1 MKLLLSEI
9 LNERN
14 ISVNQLHKLT
24 GISRTTLDPLSKTSE
39 LPSKTRFETIERIAK
54 TLDMPVNEI
63 IQFDSEIHENPR
75 FEVEVLNVLRANNSS
90 FNSSFKSS
98 FDPLTQEYLDRN
110 ILKVINGYHHYLLV
124 LVVRYSSGEKFNK
137 KFQREIERLDYLLEF
152 TRDSLDDKETHYDE
166 EFEEIYNFLS
176 TESQK
181 YKDDCV
187 FSADH
192 SFSLTDISRFKGE
205 MFDLPNHYELFKTSR
220 HFAGII
226 GNDDFINKL
235 SNYIVELYQLKKQKI
250 QKFLAPWK
258 LPKGTSLNDENTI
271 ITTDYIEI
279 NYFSETKDIEKH
291 VKHTI
296 FLNNE

>member
-14 ISVNQLHKLT
+14 ISVNQLHKST

-54 TLDMPVNEI
+54 TLDVPVNEI
-63 IQFDSEIHENPR
+63 IQFDSEIHENPL
-75 FEVEVLNVLRANNSS
+75 FEVEVLNVPRAKNSS
-90 FNSSFKSS
+90 FESS
-98 FDPLTQEYLDRN
+98 FDPFTQEYIDRH

-124 LVVRYSSGEKFNK
+124 LVVRYSPGEKFKK

-152 TRDSLDDKETHYDE
+152 TRESLDDKETHYDE

-192 SFSLTDISRFKGE
+192 SFSLTDISAYKGE
-205 MFDLPNHYELFKTSR
+205 MFDLSNHYELFKTSR

-226 GNDDFINKL
+226 GNDDFINKS

-250 QKFLAPWK
+250 QKFLAPWE
-258 LPKGTSLNDENTI
+258 LPKGTSPNDENTI

-279 NYFSETKDIEKH
+279 NYFSKTKNVEKH

>member
-54 TLDMPVNEI
+54 TLDVPVNEI
-63 IQFDSEIHENPR
+63 IQFDSEIHESPL
-75 FEVEVLNVLRANNSS
+75 FEVEVLNVPRAKNSY
-90 FNSSFKSS
+90 FESS
-98 FDPLTQEYLDRN
+98 FDPFTQEYLDRH

-124 LVVRYSSGEKFNK
+124 LVVRYSPGGKFNK
-137 KFQREIERLDYLLEF
+137 KFQREIERLDYLLDF
-152 TRDSLDDKETHYDE
+152 TRDSLDDEETHYDKE
-166 EFEEIYNFLS
+166 YKEIYNFLS
-176 TESQK
+176 TEGQN

-187 FSADH
+187 FSANH
-192 SFSLTDISRFKGE
+192 SFSLGDISHFKGE
-205 MFDLPNHYELFKTSR
+205 IFDLPNHYDLLKKSR
-220 HFAGII
+220 PFAGII

-235 SNYIVELYQLKKQKI
+235 STYIVELYQLKKQKI
-250 QKFLAPWK
+250 QKILAPWE
-258 LPKGTSLNDENTI
+258 LPKGTVPNDENTTI
-271 ITTDYIEI
+271 KTNYIKI
-279 NYFSETKDIEKH
+279 NYFSETKNIKKH
-291 VKHTI
+291 VTHTI

>member
-1 MKLLLSEI
+1 MKLLLYEI

-54 TLDMPVNEI
+54 TLDVPVNEI
-63 IQFDSEIHENPR
+63 IQFDSEIHKNPH
-75 FEVEVLNVLRANNSS
+75 FEVEVLNAPHGNNG
-90 FNSSFKSS
+90 SFKSS
-98 FDPLTQEYLDRN
+98 FDPLTGKYLDRN
-110 ILKVINGYHHYLLV
+110 ILKVINGHHHYLLA
-124 LVVRYSSGEKFNK
+124 LVVRYSSGEKFKK
-137 KFQREIERLDYLLEF
+137 KFQREIEQLDHLLEF
-152 TRDSLDDKETHYDE
+152 TRDSLDDKETHYDK
-166 EFEEIYNFLS
+166 EFEKIYNFLS
-176 TESQK
+176 TESQN

-192 SFSLTDISRFKGE
+192 AFSLTDISAFK
-205 MFDLPNHYELFKTSR
+205 FDDLSNLYELLKKSR
-220 HFAGII
+220 HFSGII

-250 QKFLAPWK
+250 QKFLAPWE
-258 LPKGTSLNDENTI
+258 LPKGTSPNDENTL

-279 NYFSETKDIEKH
+279 NYFSETKNLEKN
-291 VKHTI
+291 VTHTI